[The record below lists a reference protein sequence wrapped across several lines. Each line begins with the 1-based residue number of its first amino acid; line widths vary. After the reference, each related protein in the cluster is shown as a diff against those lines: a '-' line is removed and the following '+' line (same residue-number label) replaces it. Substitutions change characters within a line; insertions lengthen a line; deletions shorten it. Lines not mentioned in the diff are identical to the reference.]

1 MLSTVNPQV
10 NPRKR
15 SIIEANYNGKT
26 EEEEDNRG
34 GRVVGKDVLIH
45 SVSYCEF
52 DADNNNGGL
61 RQRRK
66 KSRHQRHDTSHDA
79 DDEGQHDEL
88 MTEVSAAAAAA
99 TIAAAAPSQSKKEE
113 KQQQQQQQRSSSPPS
128 VVPLSM
134 QLFRP
139 FWMMSYC
146 PDPNCNIN
154 HNNNMMGGDG
164 GGVGGVGSG
173 NHNFLMESGSGSS
186 SLLPP
191 PPPPIDG
198 GLGVGVGD
206 SRGGANSAA
215 SSSTAPKSIMLDT
228 RMRSVSMD
236 HALKGVSSSSA
247 SSTITGGVS
256 SSNTGRMK
264 LSSSRD
270 SFKAEDDEDDDD
282 EDVNED
288 LAAAV
293 RDNNAAFLP
302 SSSSSLESSNNN
314 NKHSPS
320 SSLLNAM
327 TPTSRMSSSSSTNND
342 GHLLI
347 TPTLHNHHVTT
358 AAAATTN
365 TSSSSSALAQPI
377 TIEQLLHEYTTACT
391 IFGCSNRINPG
402 VLTTLRYQLP
412 TLRVSGNF
420 FDADMLALSEILLRH
435 CNGALRYI
443 TRLDFSIAAK
453 EGKASSFG
461 GGSGNGKKGFRSH
474 GAYALAKVLGMSE
487 YIEEVYLM
495 GNHVGPFGA
504 QAIFSSIGRNERTV
518 LKCLLMRGCRIGERG
533 ALSFVRDVLK
543 SNTDDE
549 DEKATTRKEIVL
561 EEVDFSANRIGFKG
575 CYEIERA
582 LKASTT
588 SFNATAPSSSSNAI
602 TTTSTNADIATTT
615 VWTPSGVKISAS
627 AHSLHVDLEANLVF
641 QEVMNCITHGLGIIL
656 AIIGS
661 ILLSAEVQ
669 GKPSNYVNSCAIY
682 SASLIVL
689 FSCSTLYHSFFALTR
704 VRFIFRVFDRCA
716 IYLLIGG
723 SYSPLLNIALQ
734 KHDYTK
740 LLWFIWTYGC
750 CGMVTEATL
759 WNWKHK
765 SKFSLAMYFGIA
777 WSCIVCVP
785 DLIESLP
792 PQAMWLLAAGAVAY
806 TSGVPFFVRNTNLD
820 HSIWHVFVLAG
831 ATLHW
836 LSVYLYVA
844 KLPVG

>member
-1 MLSTVNPQV
+1 MLSVNPQV

-15 SIIEANYNGKT
+15 SIIEANYNGNKT
-26 EEEEDNRG
+26 EEEEEDNNNSS

-52 DADNNNGGL
+52 DADNNNNNNGSGL

-66 KSRHQRHDTSHDA
+66 KTKYQRHDTSHDA
-79 DDEGQHDEL
+79 DDEGGHDEL
-88 MTEVSAAAAAA
+88 ITEVSAAAAA
-99 TIAAAAPSQSKKEE
+99 TSAAASQSKKEE
-113 KQQQQQQQRSSSPPS
+113 QQQQQQRSTSPPS

-154 HNNNMMGGDG
+154 HNGMGDG
-164 GGVGGVGSG
+164 GGVGGG

-191 PPPPIDG
+191 PPSIDG
-198 GLGVGVGD
+198 GLGLGVGVGG
-206 SRGGANSAA
+206 RGGGENSAA

-236 HALKGVSSSSA
+236 AFKGVSSSSA

-256 SSNTGRMK
+256 STAGRMK
-264 LSSSRD
+264 LSSSSRD
-270 SFKAEDDEDDDD
+270 SFKAEDHEEEDDDEE
-282 EDVNED
+282 EDINED

-293 RDNNAAFLP
+293 RNNNTAFLP

-314 NKHSPS
+314 KHSPS
-320 SSLLNAM
+320 SSLLNAV
-327 TPTSRMSSSSSTNND
+327 TPSNRMSSSSSW
-342 GHLLI
+342 
-347 TPTLHNHHVTT
+347 PTLHNHVTP
-358 AAAATTN
+358 AAAATTI
-365 TSSSSSALAQPI
+365 TSSSSSSALAQTI

-435 CNGALRYI
+435 CNGALKYI

-504 QAIFSSIGRNERTV
+504 QAIFSSVGRNERTV

-543 SNTDDE
+543 GNSSTEDDDE
-549 DEKATTRKEIVL
+549 GNATTRKEIVL

-582 LKASTT
+582 LKVSATT
-588 SFNATAPSSSSNAI
+588 LNATAPSSSNAI
-602 TTTSTNADIATTT
+602 TTTSTNAATDTTTTT